1 MFISFEGS
9 EGCGK
14 STQISRLAQRLRD
27 SGAEVIETREPG
39 GTAIGEKIRELLQ
52 HAAEGE
58 SMTPE
63 TEILLFAASRA
74 QIVRELIAP
83 SLERGAWVL
92 ADRFLDSTT
101 VYQGMA
107 RPLDRESVE
116 FINRFAVGQWMP
128 DLTILLDMDEAVA
141 MERLE
146 SRGDGKKDRMESEP
160 MEFFRKVREG
170 YLALARENPQ
180 RISIVDAA
188 LSADEVE
195 KAILQ
200 IPALSKNLTR

>member
-14 STQISRLAQRLRD
+14 STQISRLAQRLRS
-27 SGAEVIETREPG
+27 SGAEVIVTREPG
-39 GTAIGEKIRELLQ
+39 GTAIGEKIRDLLQ

-58 SMTPE
+58 AMTPE
-63 TEILLFAASRA
+63 TELLLFAASRA

-83 SLERGAWVL
+83 SRESGVWVL

-116 FINRFAVGQWMP
+116 IINRFAVGSWMP
-128 DLTILLDMDEAVA
+128 DLTILLDMDEAQA
-141 MERLE
+141 MQRLE
-146 SRGDGKKDRMESEP
+146 NRGDGNKDRMESEP
-160 MEFFRKVREG
+160 MEFFRKVRKG
-170 YLALARENPQ
+170 YLELAREEPG
-180 RISIVDAA
+180 RIAVVDAA
-188 LSADEVE
+188 KSADLVE
-195 KAILQ
+195 EDILC
-200 IPALSKNLTR
+200 IPNLKELLPA